1 MGTIYLT
8 QFRNSRAAPMSDR
21 DSPPRVKDDDEPVG
35 RGGGHL
41 AQSGAPGHDP
51 GHDLEID
58 IHPGGLAHR
67 PHGDEAGLSR
77 SRSPGGRAF
86 YGLPNRR
93 EPPRVG
99 LQMFVAGFN
108 FLSTERDVE
117 RRFGRYG
124 NVTEVRIVRDPTG
137 KSRGFGFVAMDNEED
152 VREAFLLWQLLQLD
166 SGDTAAC
173 QQQVEHVLGARVQQ
187 ADTAPPLRPHASA
200 AALSSIVD
208 ASSPCGATPEQPIST
223 LLCHGLLLLDLAQSF
238 SRMLAAQASVLTPGR
253 QPQPPAQ
260 LRPPPSSLSPDC
272 LLLHAQ
278 ELRGL
283 GCADL
288 QLSLLPAPAKFGPG
302 CRALQLDN
310 VLCLGLACQQEG
322 HLLALCRFYCL
333 DLLSE
338 TMRQPAAATAWLQS
352 PAAVKLLLDAD
363 RAMLL
368 DQVAQASAAAGT
380 QPPPPAAAP
389 PTASANSRSPGPD
402 ADSSRSSVGGER
414 GGSKTQC
421 GALQHFLGRQE
432 ELCTMTGQGEEE
444 GGEQQEALSPALRGL
459 SPQTRLR
466 DAGDQQQH
474 PGTPSQSP
482 EYAEGPPAVRK
493 EQESRAVS
501 CPLRDAPGS
510 RVTGALQDL
519 GSGDAGYNARQL
531 AASLALALLLYAMY
545 SERQALR
552 RWTGRTLRGP
562 RAALGAV
569 SAAAGDVA
577 RMALSLTPNPAVE
590 QRRQGPNIPSP
601 AMCTEA
607 VQAFT
612 GKPGKGAPSL
622 GSREVAII
630 ASVSVVVCCLVV
642 ALLAALAAH

>member
-1 MGTIYLT
+1 MNEMVMT
-8 QFRNSRAAPMSDR
+8 
-21 DSPPRVKDDDEPVG
+21 DDELEALLLSGNLQAAAARALDRLQACTALRNASERALAVLVQSHWYLG
-35 RGGGHL
+35 RHKEL
-41 AQSGAPGHDP
+41 
-51 GHDLEID
+51 LELLD
-58 IHPGGLAHR
+58 T
-67 PHGDEAGLSR
+67 S
-77 SRSPGGRAF
+77 
-86 YGLPNRR
+86 YC
-93 EPPRVG
+93 G
-99 LQMFVAGFN
+99 LQA
-108 FLSTERDVE
+108 LP
-117 RRFGRYG
+117 
-124 NVTEVRIVRDPTG
+124 IQ
-137 KSRGFGFVAMDNEED
+137 
-152 VREAFLLWQLLQLD
+152 AFLLWQLLQLD

-200 AALSSIVD
+200 AALSSTVD
-208 ASSPCGATPEQPIST
+208 ASSPCGATPEQPI
-223 LLCHGLLLLDLAQSF
+223 
-238 SRMLAAQASVLTPGR
+238 R
-253 QPQPPAQ
+253 QPGVPPPPPPAHCQ
-260 LRPPPSSLSPDC
+260 ATVAGAVSGSSSPPLPHTSPQPSPS
-272 LLLHAQ
+272 
-278 ELRGL
+278 
-283 GCADL
+283 
-288 QLSLLPAPAKFGPG
+288 
-302 CRALQLDN
+302 
-310 VLCLGLACQQEG
+310 GLACQQEG

-352 PAAVKLLLDAD
+352 PAAVKLLPDAD

-368 DQVAQASAAAGT
+368 DQVAQTSAAAGT

-389 PTASANSRSPGPD
+389 PTASANSRSAGPGPD

-444 GGEQQEALSPALRGL
+444 GGEQQDDRSAQGTAALPAVTNRLHPPPPRQTASPCGAGHPQQGSAHAGSYRWWSWTWPWSWPSSFAEALSPALRGL

-493 EQESRAVS
+493 EQESRAAS

-577 RMALSLTPNPAVE
+577 RMALSLTPNPAVS
-590 QRRQGPNIPSP
+590 GY
-601 AMCTEA
+601 
-607 VQAFT
+607 T
-612 GKPGKGAPSL
+612 GNAL
-622 GSREVAII
+622 GVR
-630 ASVSVVVCCLVV
+630 
-642 ALLAALAAH
+642 